1 MIQYY
6 LIDPTDTIRVDF
18 SDYSASMLQT
28 AKPKELKRKIS
39 TDIVVDQVPTTSESL
54 FESNQLFYEIYFS
67 LK

>member
-1 MIQYY
+1 
-6 LIDPTDTIRVDF
+6 
-18 SDYSASMLQT
+18 MLQT